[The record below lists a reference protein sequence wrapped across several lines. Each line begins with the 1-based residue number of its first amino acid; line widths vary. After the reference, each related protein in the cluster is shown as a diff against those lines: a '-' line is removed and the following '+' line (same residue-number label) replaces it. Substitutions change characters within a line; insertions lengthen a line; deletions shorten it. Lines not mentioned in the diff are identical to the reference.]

1 MDSSANIPKGRQS
14 ECHVAYVRVDG
25 PPMRIPPPI
34 LKKNTQGIDFGS
46 RLSLGSIVGDGISE
60 RLLYGFDDTY
70 INEA

>member
-1 MDSSANIPKGRQS
+1 
-14 ECHVAYVRVDG
+14 
-25 PPMRIPPPI
+25 MRIPPPI